1 MNRRATVDVSM
12 QESKKPCAVGQ
23 RRHISNRVR
32 KYNQIAAMR
41 IASVDSKE
49 ATKTIRQTTNFDRG
63 PHACNQDMRKIKR
76 EAQNHRSKKIYCR
89 WMEQHADEIVL
100 DASHLIKQPKLHKFI
115 QNSL

>member
-63 PHACNQDMRKIKR
+63 PHACNQDMRIIKR
-76 EAQNHRSKKIYCR
+76 EAQNHRSKKYTADGWNNMQMKLC
-89 WMEQHADEIVL
+89 WMP
-100 DASHLIKQPKLHKFI
+100 LI
-115 QNSL
+115 

>member
-1 MNRRATVDVSM
+1 
-12 QESKKPCAVGQ
+12 
-23 RRHISNRVR
+23 VR

-76 EAQNHRSKKIYCR
+76 EAQNQTGGTKSQVKKIYCR